1 MSDLASARARLR
13 RLVLVSGWLLIALCI
28 GWEWRWAPLRAGG
41 SLLVLK
47 AAPLLALLPAMARD
61 RPKAYQWTTLVILL
75 YACEGMVRATS
86 EASPVRELAALEL
99 VLALAIYVA
108 AIRWL
113 RVGRPARGGRKG
125 AATTTVTV
133 KATEK
138 AREKATAAPTA
149 DGAPARAPADQ
160 VPRNVA
166 DDTQAPDRGR
176 G

>member
-28 GWEWRWAPLRAGG
+28 GWEWWWAPLRAGG

-47 AAPLLALLPAMARD
+47 ALPLLALLPAMARD

-99 VLALAIYVA
+99 VLALAIYIA

-113 RVGRPARGGRKG
+113 RVGRPARSDRMG
-125 AATTTVTV
+125 AATTTATV
-133 KATEK
+133 KAT
-138 AREKATAAPTA
+138 EKATAAPTA
-149 DGAPARAPADQ
+149 GRASADQ
-160 VPRNVA
+160 APRNAA
-166 DDTQAPDRGR
+166 DDTQTPDRER